1 MMSGNHHIRIE
12 GVSKAYGS
20 FVALKGIDLSI
31 AKGEFFSLL
40 GPSGCG
46 KTSLLKILGGFE
58 APSAGDVIIA
68 GTRVND
74 VPPYRRNTNM
84 VFQSYALFP
93 HLDVYANIGY
103 GLKRRKASEAEKRAT
118 IEGLIDLM
126 QLKGLENRNV
136 EKLSGGQKQRVALAR
151 ALALKPEV
159 LLLDEPLGALDKKLR
174 DEMQKELRAIQQRV
188 GITFVFVTHDQ
199 EEAMALSD
207 RVAVLFDGRIAQVDT
222 PRNLYNRPKS
232 VDVAQFIGTIN
243 LFDGVLRSA
252 TGGRTTVESP
262 DFGTISVAEP
272 APSTASGRLRMA
284 VRPEQV
290 AIEAAGAAAAPGR
303 IAGEGTVTAL
313 SFRGDRSYVE
323 LALKTSGAPLSV
335 VVPNVSSSQVRSLDV
350 GTTAGFSFAAEDL
363 LLLE

>member
-1 MMSGNHHIRIE
+1 
-12 GVSKAYGS
+12 
-20 FVALKGIDLSI
+20 
-31 AKGEFFSLL
+31 
-40 GPSGCG
+40 
-46 KTSLLKILGGFE
+46 
-58 APSAGDVIIA
+58 
-68 GTRVND
+68 
-74 VPPYRRNTNM
+74 
-84 VFQSYALFP
+84 
-93 HLDVYANIGY
+93 
-103 GLKRRKASEAEKRAT
+103 
-118 IEGLIDLM
+118 
-126 QLKGLENRNV
+126 
-136 EKLSGGQKQRVALAR
+136 
-151 ALALKPEV
+151 
-159 LLLDEPLGALDKKLR
+159 
-174 DEMQKELRAIQQRV
+174 
-188 GITFVFVTHDQ
+188 
-199 EEAMALSD
+199 MALSD

-290 AIEAAGAAAAPGR
+290 AIETAGAAAAPGR